1 MDFFQKIKEVLVKP
15 SRFFSEMEKEKT
27 IKPSIIYISILT
39 VFYSVMSIILL
50 LLFKDTLTSFFL
62 NMFNLPVE
70 QPFSLSKQLIFII
83 IGIPASILFSFVI
96 AAGLYVWL
104 MIFGS
109 DKDYK
114 TAYKLLV
121 YSETPSLLFGW
132 IPIVNW
138 FSWIYSLILLITGTH
153 KIYKFSKLKS
163 SLIYIIPLGILLILL
178 LILFVMFSLILISL
192 SGQIPQSF

>member
-1 MDFFQKIKEVLVKP
+1 MDFFKKLKEVLVKP
-15 SRFFSEMEKEKT
+15 SKFFLEIEKEKT
-27 IKPSIIYISILT
+27 IKPSFIYISVLT

-50 LLFKDTLTSFFL
+50 LLFKDYLANLFL
-62 NMFNLPVE
+62 NMFNLPTE

-83 IGIPASILFSFVI
+83 VGIPASILFSFVL
-96 AAGLYVWL
+96 AAILYVWL

-138 FSWIYSLILLITGTH
+138 FSWIYSLVLLIKGTH

-163 SLIYIIPLGILLILL
+163 SLIYIIPLGIFLILL
-178 LILFVMFSLILISL
+178 LILFIMFSLILISL
-192 SGQIPQSF
+192 GNQMPQTF